1 MAEKVKSRREE
12 WTRKM
17 VDNNDFIDAYRQTG
31 YMVNK

>member
-17 VDNNDFIDAYRQTG
+17 VDNNDFIEAYR
-31 YMVNK
+31 